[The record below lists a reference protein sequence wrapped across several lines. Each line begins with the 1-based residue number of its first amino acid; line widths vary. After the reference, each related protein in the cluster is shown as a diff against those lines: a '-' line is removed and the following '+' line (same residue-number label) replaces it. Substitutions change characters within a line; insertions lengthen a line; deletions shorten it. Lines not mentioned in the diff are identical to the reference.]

1 MVIIEM
7 IGGQDNNKE
16 NIENELNGKNIK
28 ENLQLDLNRIED
40 GKKGEMLIEK
50 DEIANKDVVESKKSF
65 EKNLNESL
73 EVSITIKA
81 NIPNIYK

>member
-1 MVIIEM
+1 M

-28 ENLQLDLNRIED
+28 EHLQLDLNRIED

>member
-1 MVIIEM
+1 M